1 MSVTNLLLR
10 CLSPWTCLH
19 SAGATW
25 RRPLHVYSGEQPG
38 PRTLSYGSV
47 SAQPCIQFH
56 MRSVLSLS
64 YNWGPNVAALNL
76 KQWWRQLVQAR
87 PPPSA
92 EVRTILSVQTQN
104 PGIFGNEGTAFSLNE
119 VIVLLRLYCVVLTG
133 TRPPNQTAGLGF
145 GQEGFGRATTK

>member
-56 MRSVLSLS
+56 MRSVLSFS
-64 YNWGPNVAALNL
+64 YNWCANVAINL
-76 KQWWRQLVQAR
+76 KQWCRQLVQAR
-87 PPPSA
+87 PRLRPKFGQSCPC
-92 EVRTILSVQTQN
+92 TQN
-104 PGIFGNEGTAFSLNE
+104 PGIFWNEGTAFSLNE
-119 VIVLLRLYCVVLTG
+119 AIVLLRLYCVVLTG
-133 TRPPNQTAGLGF
+133 TRPPNGTAGLGF
-145 GQEGFGRATTK
+145 GQE